1 MGTKIR
7 DIIDYYADHDVS
19 DEIKERVLERVSGT
33 QDDKEV
39 NDALSSLWNQAESAC
54 MSEDA
59 ISAAYKR
66 LLEVDGA
73 EEETKAKQLHIF
85 HFARFAAIII
95 PLVMLIAFG
104 KMYIDMSNDL
114 DDMKLISMVQ
124 KHTTNDETQLIAMS
138 DGTKV
143 KLSQS
148 SVLLYPSSF
157 KGAKERKVFLS
168 GEAFFDIKHDDNKPF
183 HVSTAHFEITDLGT
197 SFAVSSYTN
206 ADEVST
212 TLKTGKIELRIIG
225 QEDKV
230 YSMNPNDQL
239 VYNVKTKAVKIQRV
253 AADND
258 GLSWRNKEIDL
269 NDVTLAEAANIMGS
283 TYGVKFNFVSKRYQ
297 NTKITVHFNRGE
309 SLAGAMAIVKNL
321 IPGLEYEIKDNEVI
335 VE

>member
-1 MGTKIR
+1 MGAKIR
-7 DIIDYYADHDVS
+7 DIIDYYAGHDVS

-39 NDALSSLWNQAESAC
+39 NDVLRNLWNKADTAYMDE
-54 MSEDA
+54 EE
-59 ISAAYKR
+59 ISAAYNR
-66 LLEVDGA
+66 LLEADGA
-73 EEETKAKQLHIF
+73 EEKTKAKQLHIF
-85 HFARFAAIII
+85 HFAKFAAIII

-104 KMYIDMSNDL
+104 KIYIDMSNDL

-168 GEAFFDIKHDDNKPF
+168 GEAFFDIKHDDNQPF

-253 AADND
+253 AKEND
-258 GLSWRNKEIDL
+258 GLSWRNKVIDL
-269 NDVTLAEAANIMGS
+269 NDVTLAEAARIMGN

-297 NTKITVHFNRGE
+297 NTKVTIHFNRGE
-309 SLAGAMAIVKNL
+309 TLKGAMSVIKNL
-321 IPGLEYEIKDNEVI
+321 VPGLEYEIKGDEVI
-335 VE
+335 VK